1 MKFLFGHC
9 WEGCHL
15 WICLEA
21 QWYFFASRWK
31 QVEGDLSQDRQPH
44 QWPLLCRD
52 VEGSHSWFR
61 RKQIS
66 ECWIQDIHLW
76 ESKEWM
82 GYPGFLGSSTW
93 HVFRQCALAH
103 SNSSTVVSSVILIN
117 ITIHNIHLCLE
128 YYQKPFSN
136 QFHCSIFFF
145 SEQQNLVELKW
156 VGLPKK
162 QNTIQRAIFNWSLKE
177 IKNSISFASP
187 YSCNWAR
194 KSIQSNAV
202 LKCNLVPQFFLY
214 YKSMMIVCSEFS
226 LALSGVFPCYDWLW
240 WLHVFWLWSDYT
252 W

>member
-1 MKFLFGHC
+1 
-9 WEGCHL
+9 
-15 WICLEA
+15 
-21 QWYFFASRWK
+21 
-31 QVEGDLSQDRQPH
+31 
-44 QWPLLCRD
+44 
-52 VEGSHSWFR
+52 
-61 RKQIS
+61 
-66 ECWIQDIHLW
+66 
-76 ESKEWM
+76 M

-136 QFHCSIFFF
+136 QFHYSIFFF

-156 VGLPKK
+156 VCLPKK
-162 QNTIQRAIFNWSLKE
+162 QNTIQRAIFNWLLKE

-202 LKCNLVPQFFLY
+202 LKCNLVPQFFLH
-214 YKSMMIVCSEFS
+214 YKPTMIVCTEFS
-226 LALSGVFPCYDWLW
+226 LAFSGVFPCYDWLW
-240 WLHVFWLWSDYT
+240 WLHVFSIGFDLVTLDNQYKV
-252 W
+252 